1 MRRVVTGHDAQGRSV
16 VVADGPIP
24 RSHEFASLP
33 GWVSA
38 LPWATE
44 PGEPADRTGED
55 PTAKV
60 TDFVPAPGGTRFIVL
75 TLPPDARMADPSFDP
90 VAFGQEQLA
99 ESPGIAE
106 RMELDNPGMHT
117 TPTVDHGIVLSGE
130 ATLEL
135 DDGATTRLS
144 AGDIVIQNGTRHAW
158 RNRGEAPVTLAFV
171 LVGVPVEE

>member
-1 MRRVVTGHDAQGRSV
+1 M
-16 VVADGPIP
+16 
-24 RSHEFASLP
+24 
-33 GWVSA
+33 
-38 LPWATE
+38 
-44 PGEPADRTGED
+44 
-55 PTAKV
+55 
-60 TDFVPAPGGTRFIVL
+60 L

-117 TPTVDHGIVLSGE
+117 TPTVDYGIVLSGE